1 MINIRNMRMIIPK
14 AGAPFLSVVPI
25 VKIVNIT
32 VKVTLV
38 LKVLFPTSL
47 TE

>member
-1 MINIRNMRMIIPK
+1 MIIPK
-14 AGAPFLSVVPI
+14 AEAPFLSVVPI

-38 LKVLFPTSL
+38 LKVLLPTSL